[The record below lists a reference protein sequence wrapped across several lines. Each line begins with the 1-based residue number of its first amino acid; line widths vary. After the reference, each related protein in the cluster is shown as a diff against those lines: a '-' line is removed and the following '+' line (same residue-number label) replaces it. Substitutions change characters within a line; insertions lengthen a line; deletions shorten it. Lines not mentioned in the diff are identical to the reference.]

1 MVSKF
6 QDMLSIQR
14 RNEETSRAGLKW
26 DEEDDNQLTYM
37 VQQNV
42 SIADIAKNLQRTPG
56 SIKTRLIV
64 RAIGRMQK
72 DNVSKYDAAF
82 DVGIEECDI
91 TDYLDKKKERESR
104 YIQNKQKKSR
114 IITNNDIYDILQTVN
129 TKLDSLSS
137 K

>member
-26 DEEDDNQLTYM
+26 DEEDDIQLTKM

-64 RAIGRMQK
+64 RAIGKMQK

-82 DVGIEECDI
+82 DVGIEESDI
-91 TDYLDKKKERESR
+91 TEYLDKKRERESR
-104 YIQNKQKKSR
+104 YIQNKEKKSR
-114 IITNNDIYDILQTVN
+114 IITNNDIYNILHTIN
-129 TKLDSLSS
+129 TKLDLLSS

>member
-26 DEEDDNQLTYM
+26 DEEDDIQLTKM

-64 RAIGRMQK
+64 RAIGKMQK

-82 DVGIEECDI
+82 DVGIEESDI
-91 TDYLDKKKERESR
+91 TDYLDKKRERESR
-104 YIQNKQKKSR
+104 YIQNKEKKSR
-114 IITNNDIYDILQTVN
+114 IITNNDIYNILHTIN
-129 TKLDSLSS
+129 TKLDLLSS